1 MKTGNYLKILYTS
14 MVMVAISL
22 QLVTVAMAFPNVNQS
37 SPEERQDANCDAGEF
52 FNTNIAGGPGS
63 RPSPQEQCIEGKRP
77 LTRCPGNGQNGSPI
91 GGIPSECCEPGYELR
106 FISSDYHHSNAG
118 KYCRKIEEEPQ
129 PEPEPLVE
137 CAPGP
142 DEIRVL
148 LSVFDIDF
156 ELDSATGNLES
167 SSQNELRIRCV
178 DGYRPHKPECFKY
191 PGDFWANHDTT
202 GCCNNGDTL
211 TIGYPCTEGQ
221 LCPDVLPPTPRLGYC
236 KPGEAIPEPI
246 PVAKMP
252 EGGPSEVPEIKID
265 DCIRFSWLFIPEKFD
280 PLDDPL
286 VLGASVDDYVGFFT
300 DKCVLGALAVN
311 WFLCEEM
318 GFGLST
324 GRGKTAECIFMLTAL
339 ESCMAFNAVDAIE
352 DTKNEGILGFLEAAL
367 RLTFNT
373 ATGTIVTDAIEGDY
387 NSSFTAPAC
396 LAGSVAFDK
405 NCNVMTGD
413 TTAADCDSIFV
424 YSDLPTPVSLLWD
437 GAQRLQEEPVAR
449 MFELETGKPQWV
461 LWKAS
466 GKAPLLVSTPN
477 GETAVTSATQLFGS
491 SSFGKTFQNG
501 FQALASLDKDGN
513 GALQAEELKGISLW
527 FDENRDAVSQP
538 GEVKPLEEVGVTE
551 LFFNADRTDPDTS
564 DMYASVGFTRKVGE
578 KTESGVSVDWFSQGS
593 ANKQEVE
600 KLIKNDIAF
609 NQFTETRKRLLGQGK
624 LTPPGHSKKRLDFV
638 ANAMRALQER
648 DAKTGFTPSPVAGIW
663 NWQIADKNIH
673 PKFREK
679 IAVGGAM
686 LFIEN
691 PNGEIFGF
699 VEHESPR
706 MDSVGAP
713 QKMVT
718 KFPVTGKLTDK
729 DRKEFRFTV
738 DGPNE
743 EGVVS
748 KTENTVKLG
757 DSDDFL
763 NGASVTT
770 KKFADGTTK
779 EYRYSWTARRMKL

>member
-1 MKTGNYLKILYTS
+1 MT
-14 MVMVAISL
+14 
-22 QLVTVAMAFPNVNQS
+22 LVLPLHFVQVAMALPGQNQTTQQQQ
-37 SPEERQDANCDAGEF
+37 QDRANCDEGEF
-52 FNTNIAGGPGS
+52 YNTQNQGGVAQW
-63 RPSPQEQCIEGKRP
+63 PSPQQRCIAGLRP
-77 LTRCPGNGQNGSPI
+77 LNVCPAI
-91 GGIPSECCEPGYELR
+91 GHALPSECCPAGYELR
-106 FISSDYHHSNAG
+106 SIATDYHHGNGG
-118 KYCRKIEEEPQ
+118 KYCRLIDVKPE

-137 CAPGP
+137 CKPAS
-142 DEIRVL
+142 DEVRILR
-148 LSVFDIDF
+148 SVVDIDFDIDSSSGTF
-156 ELDSATGNLES
+156 ES
-167 SSQNELRIRCV
+167 STQNELRIECV
-178 DGYRPHKPECFKY
+178 DGYRPLKPSCYKY
-191 PGDFWANHDTT
+191 PGDFWHNHDTV
-202 GCCNNGDTL
+202 GCCLEGDTL
-211 TIGYPCTEGQ
+211 TIGYPCREGE
-221 LCPDVLPPTPRLGYC
+221 LCPEKLPPAPREGYC
-236 KPGEAIPEPI
+236 KPGEKAPTPV
-246 PVAKMP
+246 PVAAMP

-318 GFGLST
+318 GFGVST

-339 ESCMAFNAVDAIE
+339 ESCMAFNIADAVD
-352 DTKNEGILGFLEAAL
+352 DTKNDGLLGFLEAAL

-373 ATGTIVTDAIEGDY
+373 AAGTIVTDAVGGEF

-396 LAGSVAFDK
+396 LAGSVAFDQ

-437 GAQRLQEEPVAR
+437 GAKRLQEEPVAR
-449 MFELETGKPQWV
+449 MFELEPGKPQWV

-477 GETAVTSATQLFGS
+477 GETTVTSAAQLFGS
-491 SSFGKTFQNG
+491 SSFGKNFQNG

-513 GALQAEELKGISLW
+513 GALQGDELKGISLW
-527 FDENRDAVSQP
+527 FDENRDAVSQET
-538 GEVKPLEEVGVTE
+538 EVKSLESVGVTE
-551 LFFNADRTDPDTS
+551 LFFNPDRTDPDTS
-564 DMYASVGFTRKVGE
+564 DMYASIGFTRKVGDA
-578 KTESGVSVDWFSQGS
+578 TETGVSVDWFSQGS

-600 KLIKNDIAF
+600 KLIKKDIAF

-624 LTPPGHSKKRLDFV
+624 LAPAGHSKKRLDFV
-638 ANAMRALQER
+638 ADAMRALQER

-673 PKFREK
+673 PKFRDK

-691 PNGEIFGF
+691 PNGEIYGF

-706 MDSVGAP
+706 MGSTGAP

-718 KFPVTGKLTDK
+718 KFPVVGKMTDK
-729 DRKEFRFTV
+729 KRKEFSFTV

-748 KTENTVKLG
+748 KTENTVALG
-757 DSDDFL
+757 DNEDFL

-770 KKFADGTTK
+770 KTFADGTKK
-779 EYRYSWTARRMKL
+779 EFRYSWTARRMKL